1 MTNYMNTTDLGLLKA
16 FPEIKKS
23 VQSARLLTASMNKAD
38 ATQFGRAVE
47 LSKHVRE
54 TVDAL
59 RGKAWNVIKDAHP
72 DLEWKPFLESLFSLT
87 YSYIARLQRLAKID
101 PPILSNY
108 LEICKSEGKVPNI
121 LGAIAFFENGATDGD
136 GDDKKDVTHKPLTV
150 SFHGKKASISTN
162 GTFKTDMTPKELKA
176 LIALLQS
183 QLV

>member
-1 MTNYMNTTDLGLLKA
+1 MNTTDLGILKA
-16 FPEIKKS
+16 YPEIKKS

-59 RGKAWNVIKDAHP
+59 RGKAWNVLKDAHP
-72 DLEWKPFLESLFSLT
+72 QLEWKSFLESLFSLT
-87 YSYIARLQRLAKID
+87 YSYIARLQRLAKVD
-101 PPILSNY
+101 PAILSNY

-136 GDDKKDVTHKPLTV
+136 GDGDEKKNVTHKPLTV

-176 LIALLQS
+176 LITILQA

>member
-1 MTNYMNTTDLGLLKA
+1 MKNFMNTTDLGILKQY
-16 FPEIKKS
+16 PEIKKS
-23 VQSARLLTASMNKAD
+23 VQSARLITATMNKAD

-59 RGKAWNVIKDAHP
+59 RGKAWNVIKDANP
-72 DLEWKPFLESLFSLT
+72 ELEWKPFLESLFSLT
-87 YSYIARLQRLAKID
+87 YSYIARLQRLAKVE
-101 PPILSNY
+101 PPILSNF
-108 LEICKSEGKVPNI
+108 LEMCKSEGKVPTI
-121 LGAIAFFENGATDGD
+121 LDAIAFFENGATDGD
-136 GDDKKDVTHKPLTV
+136 GDGKKDVAHKPLTV
-150 SFHGKKASISTN
+150 SFHGKKASISAN